1 MAGEYKT
8 KLVNYFKKNLAKGY
22 TLDSLKFALL
32 SQGYA
37 RAIVESAIIEA
48 NLELAQ
54 KAPLLEEK
62 PTIKYD
68 IIDEYGKPIEMHKS
82 WWKRLLGI

>member
-37 RAIVESAIIEA
+37 RAIVESAIVQA
-48 NLELAQ
+48 NEELAA
-54 KAPLLEEK
+54 KAPILEEK
-62 PTIKYD
+62 PTIKYEM
-68 IIDEYGKPIEMHKS
+68 IDEYGKPIEIDKP